1 MFAQLRTAVLMIVV
15 ITALTGLAYPLAM
28 TGIAQVLFDDKAD
41 GSLVERDGVVVGSEL
56 LGQSF
61 TDADTGYALPG
72 YFRGRPSAAG
82 VAVDG
87 TIISGGSN
95 YGPTNQLLVDRVTAD
110 VAIVREENGLA
121 PEAEVPVDLVT
132 ASASGVD
139 PHISPASA
147 ELQVA
152 RVARERGVTDEQIR
166 DILRNH
172 TEERTLGFIGEPRVN
187 VLSRAVQ
194 PRKSSC
200 AATGSP
206 CGGRRADAGVC
217 ASSWARRRGSARPTR
232 CSTMPVI

>member
-187 VLSRAVQ
+187 VLMLNLELDELF
-194 PRKSSC
+194 PM
-200 AATGSP
+200 P
-206 CGGRRADAGVC
+206 GV
-217 ASSWARRRGSARPTR
+217 AR
-232 CSTMPVI
+232 